1 MGQVVSFVAARG
13 RAVVG
18 AASNMITRFIGHAI
32 QHCTTIIRG
41 LPNLPQRIFNYA
53 LAHPFR
59 VLMYAGNVLSFFI
72 PGLVWMP
79 LVRLLGFGTR
89 GVVGG
94 KSIYFFPPP
103 PRPVAIER
111 ILRHG
116 VF

>member
-18 AASNMITRFIGHAI
+18 AASNMITRFIGDAT
-32 QHCTTIIRG
+32 QHCTTIICG

-59 VLMYAGNVLSFFI
+59 MLMYAQNVLSFFI

-79 LVRLLGFGTR
+79 LVRLLGFGTG
-89 GVVGG
+89 GVVGS
-94 KSIYFFPPP
+94 KSIYFFP

-111 ILRHG
+111 ILRLG